1 MSLIISVGVTIG
13 GKPSSFVKE
22 AFRAEGESYVT
33 SCFIGFDRQA
43 VEEISYEHIE

>member
-13 GKPSSFVKE
+13 GKLSSFVKE
-22 AFRAEGESYVT
+22 VFSAEGESYVT

-43 VEEISYEHIE
+43 AEEISYEHIG

>member
-13 GKPSSFVKE
+13 GKLSSFVKE
-22 AFRAEGESYVT
+22 VFSAEGESYVT

-43 VEEISYEHIE
+43 VEEISHVHMR